1 MFILTVVWANRSHK
15 AAQRLNPG
23 PRAWSSGWT
32 VGGWFIP
39 VANLVIPWL
48 VMRETGRI
56 AAAPRTAGQVSTR
69 WPSTRSNPLLAIWWA
84 GLVAFVL
91 VLGIAGGFYAAF
103 EPSIGTNGTVPNR
116 YDTNAGNT
124 AYVLY
129 AVAYFVGAIG
139 LVAGAFYVR

>member
-1 MFILTVVWANRSHK
+1 VAIH
-15 AAQRLNPG
+15 
-23 PRAWSSGWT
+23 
-32 VGGWFIP
+32 P
-39 VANLVIPWL
+39 V
-48 VMRETGRI
+48 E
-56 AAAPRTAGQVSTR
+56 
-69 WPSTRSNPLLAIWWA
+69 PLLAIWWA
-84 GLVAFVL
+84 GLVAYVL

-129 AVAYFVGAIG
+129 AVVYFVGAIG